1 MICFYKTSIVLFI
14 AVLVIQQKMVQST
27 EQLPVQAFLVRG
39 ETKSPWR
46 WDTHQTISNSYVHRR
61 KRNSELST
69 SQESIR
75 ISLDALPHSVWNLN
89 LRRKSHPVTPN
100 TIVEWVAENGERTLT
115 RGIDTDNCWYT
126 GAVENETDSIVSLGI
141 CQGLSGFIRTNNQ
154 TMLLE
159 PVQGNPTYPNLTHVI
174 YPWTLANNS
183 GQIVLQNDQ
192 DFGVGRRHKRN
203 ILSNQVDY
211 DEEGNEVVDTV
222 HFEELEEYSQSVDD
236 EIDEENEIS
245 NSIDDDVVISDMYS
259 EIEDY
264 DVHLSPVVTEAKSLE
279 EAEESPSSNRTTLE
293 PENTLDIDG
302 FSVDKL
308 WEGESQA
315 VKRKKPV
322 AKTTLGE
329 DSAKFLELALAV
341 DHTVIKFHGKQRV
354 QQYVL
359 TLLNIVSAIYEDS
372 SLEANLRLVVS
383 RLIFYEDRKQGQVR
397 EGNSKRSLENVNAW
411 NAGLLR
417 NAASEWPH
425 DIAVWLTRYDLG
437 GPSGYAPVAGVC
449 DPDRSCSLNRDEGLT
464 SAFIIAHEVG
474 HVLGFSHDGDVSA
487 GNDCHD
493 EALQGS
499 VMAPMVAAT
508 FSRFHWSRC
517 THWEYHFKQHNW
529 KCLKNQPSVNTN
541 ATIVQSAIQYS
552 YSLDEQCRMEF
563 GEGYFLC
570 RSFALNDPCTH
581 LWCGHKSSPQLCKTK
596 KGPPL
601 EGTPCGKDKWCIKG
615 FCEAIG
621 KRKKVI
627 GPVVKNPRD
636 GNWSVWSDWN
646 TCSRTCS
653 VGVRFRTRK
662 CNNPTPANGG
672 KSCQGKSEDS
682 ELCNTNPCAEWTDFR
697 GEQCATIPL
706 LFPTNESLFSMTW
719 LPWEVNNQSAL
730 CRLTCV
736 ARETGDIFESSENVV
751 DGTACSYERSNGICI
766 QGQCQIMGCDKRLG
780 SPAVEN
786 ECGVCQGK
794 PGDCTVA
801 SRHYSGAPR
810 LPHRRV
816 VVIPRGARNI
826 RIKEEPNSSNRLAI
840 KARNSQ
846 SWILNGSFPITEDVA
861 TFYVITAGTRFTYN
875 SVFGLETMRARGPLL
890 SDLTLMIVPGLVREH
905 ANVTVTW
912 SMPPKSHR
920 KKNPGPDVSN
930 RQNQYFWELAG
941 WSVCS
946 RSCGEG
952 TQTQVWYCR
961 DRQTGHVVRRKH
973 CNILSEPEI
982 LTRLCNTFSC
992 DFRWVTGPWEG
1003 CSHMCGTDGVQMRMI
1018 YCVRTA
1024 MVTSSQSNNT
1034 AAAIT
1039 KPEFEKNILFDEH
1052 QTAFSG
1058 PVNEARRLPEVT
1070 DDDISSTTD
1079 RLIHPIVD
1087 AWKATIKDNKKKLA
1101 VENEILHWNPNAITD
1116 PALCKDKPPNETQ
1129 PCSRIPC
1136 NGTWVEKNWTK
1147 CSTTCGIGRQEMQFI
1162 CVSSKGKSNK
1172 ELGGYLSMYEEEAF
1186 AEQAIDYQEDFHEEA
1201 AYGFNKRQTEGK
1213 GNSKWK
1219 NFLCGPR
1226 PTLVRSCVNQECPL
1240 TLPPNG
1246 QDTEKC
1252 KDLSRHC
1259 NLPVLQRYCAL
1270 TSFQTSCCHSC
1281 SNYLS
1286 K

>member
-1 MICFYKTSIVLFI
+1 MIWFFEKSLVMFI
-14 AVLVIQQKMVQST
+14 MVLVIEQKMAQPS
-27 EQLPVQAFLVRG
+27 EQIPVQVYLVRG
-39 ETKSPWR
+39 QAKVPWQ
-46 WDTHQTISNSYVHRR
+46 WDTHKRISVSPQPRR
-61 KRNSELST
+61 KRESENFIN
-69 SQESIR
+69 QESIR
-75 ISLDALPHSVWNLN
+75 ISLDALPNAVWNLN
-89 LRRKSHPVTPN
+89 LRPKSHPVTPN

-115 RGIDTDNCWYT
+115 RGISTENCWYT
-126 GAVENETDSIVSLGI
+126 GAVENETDSVVSLGV
-141 CQGLSGFIRTNNQ
+141 CEGLSGFIRTNNQ

-159 PVQGNPTYPNLTHVI
+159 PVESNPAHPNMTHII
-174 YPWTLANNS
+174 YPLTMANSS
-183 GQIVLQNDQ
+183 GSFVLQNDQ
-192 DFGVGRRHKRN
+192 DFGIRQRHKR
-203 ILSNQVDY
+203 SSTQVDY
-211 DEEGNEVVDTV
+211 DEEGNEIVDTV
-222 HFEELEEYSQSVDD
+222 RLEEMEEYSQSVDD
-236 EIDEENEIS
+236 ETDEESELS
-245 NSIDDDVVISDMYS
+245 NSIDDDVIISDVYS
-259 EIEDY
+259 EIDDY
-264 DVHLSPVVTEAKSLE
+264 DVHPPPVVTEAKSLQ
-279 EAEESPSSNRTTLE
+279 EAEESPLDNRTSTKIDD
-293 PENTLDIDG
+293 TIDIDG

-322 AKTTLGE
+322 SKSALGE

-341 DHTVIKFHGKQRV
+341 DHTVIKFHGRQRV

-359 TLLNIVSAIYEDS
+359 TLLNIVSAIYEDT

-417 NAASEWPH
+417 NSGAEPH

-529 KCLKNQPSVNTN
+529 KCLKNQPNVNNTN
-541 ATIVQSAIQYS
+541 ATVVQSAIQYS

-570 RSFALNDPCTH
+570 RSFALSDPCTH

-601 EGTPCGKDKWCIKG
+601 EGTPCGQDKWCIKG

-621 KRKKVI
+621 KRKKVV

-636 GNWSVWSDWN
+636 GNWSTWSEWN
-646 TCSRTCS
+646 TCSRTCG

-672 KSCQGKSEDS
+672 KGCQGKSEDS

-706 LFPTNESLFSMTW
+706 LFPMNESLFSMTW
-719 LPWEVNNQSAL
+719 LPWEVNNQSAH
-730 CRLTCV
+730 CQLTCM
-736 ARETGDIFESSENVV
+736 ARETGEIFESLENVV
-751 DGTACSYERSNGICI
+751 DGTACSYEKSNGICI
-766 QGQCQIMGCDKRLG
+766 QGQCQIMGCDRRLG

-786 ECGVCQGK
+786 ECGVCHGK
-794 PGDCTVA
+794 QGDCAVA

-810 LPHRRV
+810 PPHRRV

-826 RIKEEPNSSNRLAI
+826 RIKEEPNSSNRLAV

-846 SWILNGSFPITEDVA
+846 NWILNGTFPIVHDIA
-861 TFYVITAGTRFTYN
+861 TFYFIASGARFTYN

-890 SDLTLMIVPGLVREH
+890 SDVTLMIVPGPAREH

-920 KKNPGPDVSN
+920 KKNPGPDGDGDS
-930 RQNQYFWELAG
+930 RQSQYFWELAG

-961 DRQTGHVVRRKH
+961 DRKTGHVVRRKH
-973 CNILSEPEI
+973 CNSLSEPEI

-1003 CSHMCGTDGVQMRMI
+1003 CSQTCGVDGVQIRMI

-1024 MVTSSQSNNT
+1024 MVTSLSTNNNMT
-1034 AAAIT
+1034 APAIT
-1039 KPEFEKNILFDEH
+1039 QLELEKNILFDRNWSEI
-1052 QTAFSG
+1052 SG
-1058 PVNEARRLPEVT
+1058 HVNEARRLPEVT
-1070 DDDISSTTD
+1070 DDDSSSGSETGLSPPT
-1079 RLIHPIVD
+1079 VD
-1087 AWKATIKDNKKKLA
+1087 AWKATIKDHKKKLA
-1101 VENEILHWNPNAITD
+1101 VENEVLHWNPNAITD
-1116 PALCKDKPPNETQ
+1116 PALCKDQQPIETQ

-1162 CVSSKGKSNK
+1162 CVSSKSKSNK
-1172 ELGGYLSMYEEEAF
+1172 ELEAF
-1186 AEQAIDYQEDFHEEA
+1186 VESPIEEDFHDEA
-1201 AYGFNKRQTEGK
+1201 AYGFNQRKAEGK
-1213 GNSKWK
+1213 SNNQWK
-1219 NFLCGPR
+1219 NFVCGPR
-1226 PTLVRSCVNQECPL
+1226 PTLSRPCVNQECPL
-1240 TLPPNG
+1240 QRNDG
-1246 QDTEKC
+1246 DTKKC
-1252 KDLSRHC
+1252 KDKSNHC
-1259 NLPVLQRYCAL
+1259 SLVVLQRYCAL
-1270 TSFQTSCCHSC
+1270 PQFQASCCHSC